1 MRNSKGQFE
10 KGLSPWN
17 KGSKGFNPS
26 PETQFKSGET
36 HLGENHPSWKGGVQI
51 VHNDCIHL
59 WAGNGVRLR
68 RPRKIYE
75 DNFGP
80 IPPGYVVIHK
90 DNNRYNDSPENLEAI
105 SRAEN
110 LKRNRT

>member
-10 KGLSPWN
+10 KGLNPWN
-17 KGSKGFNPS
+17 KGVKGFNPS
-26 PETQFKSGET
+26 PETQFKSGES

-90 DNNRYNDSPENLEAI
+90 DGNRYNDSPENLEAI

-110 LKRNRT
+110 LKRNRS